1 MQNLTAT
8 GRLFFAISITVF
20 GIQQFMYNDFLP
32 TLMPI
37 PISLP
42 GRQFLLYIISIFL
55 IIASIC
61 IVIKKMERLA
71 ATIIGILFLLLFFI
85 IHLPKIIGDPHN
97 GGLWAAAFEV
107 FAIGGGALFLARISS
122 TGMNRTQNAIIR
134 TGRYLFAI
142 SMLVFGIEHFIY
154 ADYISTLISSWI
166 PLKLFWAYFV
176 GLVFIATSV
185 SIFISIKTRLATL
198 WLGIMFLL
206 WFLILHLPRV
216 AADVHKED
224 EWTSAFVALA
234 MCGISFMISASQPKR
249 N

>member
-1 MQNLTAT
+1 MQNLTPI
-8 GRLFFAISITVF
+8 GRLFFAMSIAVF
-20 GIQQFMYNDFLP
+20 GIQQFIYNDFLP

-37 PISLP
+37 PLSFS
-42 GRQFLLYIISIFL
+42 GRQFLIYIISIVL

-61 IVIKKMERLA
+61 IVIKKMDRLA
-71 ATIIGILFLLLFFI
+71 ATIIGILFLLLFLT
-85 IHLPKIIGDPHN
+85 IHLAKIFADPHN

-122 TGMNRTQNAIIR
+122 TGMNKTQNAIIR

-142 SMLVFGIEHFIY
+142 SLLVFGIQHFIY
-154 ADYISTLISSWI
+154 ADYISTLITPWI

-176 GLVFIATSV
+176 GLAFIATSV

-206 WFLILHLPRV
+206 WFLILHLPRAV
-216 AADVHKED
+216 ADMHNEN

-234 MCGISFMISASQPKR
+234 MCGISFMISASQPKGK
-249 N
+249 